1 MKKVEQQEMIM
12 NIKKLDIKESS
23 LLQNMLLVVGL
34 NYLQFNKDHGI
45 IYLEF
50 K

>member
-1 MKKVEQQEMIM
+1 MRKVEQQEMIM
-12 NIKKLDIKESS
+12 NIRKLDIKESS

-34 NYLQFNKDHGI
+34 NCHQFNKDHGI